1 MAINF
6 NIDPYYDDF
15 DSVGSDGYTPR
26 QKYHKILFRPGHA
39 VQARELTQLQSI
51 LQEQVTRFGKHMFKE
66 GSQVIPGGFVIQNK
80 MPYVV
85 LASADTMT
93 LADGL
98 TITGQ
103 TSGITAKLQY
113 AAPAEGTDPDTIYVT
128 YLAAGTDNTA
138 VIFQEGETLE
148 FSDGNTAVVA
158 TSVVDEL
165 PATGVGCVA
174 AIDAGVYFVRDTF
187 VSVPRMV
194 LVVNK
199 YNQYA
204 TADVGLR
211 IEEKIITPA
220 EDSTINDNAN
230 GSPNY
235 AAPGAH
241 RYQIKLFLS
250 WMQVQTVDSGDDG
263 YVEPEYKDF
272 ILLGRIRD
280 GIVTEEVRTSD
291 YSVIEKTLARRTFD
305 ESGNYTVRPFKMT
318 LKEHQAVYTPGDE
331 AKLVAA
337 VEPSKAYVQGYEIET
352 VATTNVNVNKA
363 REFSLYEG
371 ASVPVRIGNS
381 IVIENMEGLPEIHTY
396 DDVELR
402 DAVSGGGNIIGY
414 ARARTI
420 VGLGSGQYRLFL
432 FDIRMNSGSTFDTVK
447 SLHGAGTPDFVA
459 DTVLINGKTVL
470 EDSTRNTMVFKLPFD
485 RVRTLDS
492 ETDDQAESN
501 FNYVYF
507 ANRRFTADTVEA
519 SGSDYIAQ
527 FATIGS
533 ETFEPYDDE
542 NWLLTV
548 ADQGTSSIP
557 TGTIY
562 SLASNEVDIKTGS
575 TAVDILLPSTY
586 NGASV
591 VLIAGVK
598 RTFTH
603 KTKSIAIHQTE
614 FTTQGTVESGDIQLE
629 RADGRRLVKVLMY
642 SDYTTDIST
651 LADSAFEDVTEYYE
665 MDDGQTDNYYGI
677 SRMKLI
683 PGTAFRPMG
692 SLRVRY
698 EYFEHNGAGDFFC
711 VDSYDNIQDTD
722 GNPVTYEDIPTFV
735 SKVHGEVE
743 LRSCIDF
750 RPRVGDSGSGFHPS
764 ISTGADFAVCPEP
777 ATTLTT
783 DIQYYLNRIDKV
795 CLDSDG
801 RFGVVEGVSAL
812 DPQAPADPKGVMV
825 LYHLFVQAYTEGPEE
840 VGIKIIDNK
849 RYTMRDIGK
858 LDRRIDNL
866 EYYTSLSLLEAETA
880 AKQIQDTDTGLDRFK
895 NGFLVDSFTSHR
907 LGDVTNLEY
916 KASIDRVNNALRPTF
931 TSNSMRL
938 RYSDSSS
945 NLVKNGDLVTLPIL
959 EEVAEAQQT
968 KASGILQANPY
979 DLYNWFGKVQL
990 SPSTD
995 EWKDT
1000 DRRPNVVVNQEG
1012 VYDAMLATINQTDAL
1027 GTVWNEWQTNWTGV
1041 EVSDVETKGALETK
1055 KGSNWKKTGYTYTT
1069 TTTTVTTD
1077 YQSRTGTETYVSPGT
1092 YTTGLGDRVVEI
1104 NFTPFMRSRM
1114 VKFHATRMKPNTKVY
1129 AFFDNQ
1135 AVSDY
1140 CRQITS
1146 AEFTLWSDTDNTTL
1160 QGINNYTAHPEG
1172 TTALVTDVNGEL
1184 YGEFFIPNNS
1194 SISFSTGTKL
1204 FELSDDPAK
1213 DPLFHTTAAKAS
1225 YTAQG
1230 LIETTEN
1237 VSISTRVPEIEYREV
1252 TGNRTVSDTNSTNS
1266 TRWEQ
1271 ETYETWSNSSSGSSY
1286 PSSGGGYDWSS
1297 GTAGTCGSGSGIVTD
1312 SNGDLISDG
1321 NGGVVFGGSSG
1332 GSSSGSSK
1340 IVCTAMNEAY
1350 GFGSYRNKVW
1360 LLYSAKY
1367 LTKEHEVGY
1376 HAIFLPLVQFAYYK
1390 GDGIANRMVRG
1401 VLEHIA
1407 RHRTI
1412 DCRAEMRGGKR
1423 DLIGR
1428 VERAIFEPMCYL
1440 VGKLKGVK

>member
-6 NIDPYYDDF
+6 NIDPYYDNF
-15 DSVGSDGYTPR
+15 DQVGSDGYTPR

-51 LQEQVTRFGKHMFKE
+51 LQEQVNRFGKHMFKE
-66 GSQVIPGGFVIQNK
+66 GSQVIPGGFAIQPK
-80 MPYVV
+80 TPYVT
-85 LASADTMT
+85 LSSADTMT
-93 LADGL
+93 LASGI
-98 TITGQ
+98 TVTGQ
-103 TSGITAKLQY
+103 TSGVTAKLIQ
-113 AAPAEGTDPDTIYVT
+113 AVSAVDTDPDTIYVT
-128 YLAAGTDNTA
+128 YTSSGTDNA
-138 VIFQEGETLE
+138 SGSFQEGETLE
-148 FSDGNTAVVA
+148 FEDGNTAVV
-158 TSVVDEL
+158 SVSEEGGI
-165 PATGVGCVA
+165 PAIGVGCTA
-174 AIDAGVYFVRDTF
+174 AIDAGVYFVKDTF
-187 VSVPRMV
+187 VAVPRMV
-194 LVVNK
+194 LIVNK
-199 YNQYA
+199 YDQFA
-204 TADVGLR
+204 TADIGLR
-211 IEEKIITPA
+211 VEESIITPA
-220 EDSTINDNAN
+220 EDPSLNDNAN
-230 GSPNY
+230 GTPNY

-250 WMQVQTVDSGDDG
+250 WMQVQTVDAGDPT
-263 YVEPEYKDF
+263 YEEPLYKDF
-272 ILLGRIRD
+272 ILLGRIRN
-280 GIVTEEVRTSD
+280 GLVTEEVRTSD

-318 LKEHQAVYTPGDE
+318 LKEHQAVYSPGSE

-337 VEPSKAYVQGYEIET
+337 IEPSKAYVQGYEIET
-352 VATTNVNVNKA
+352 IATTNVDINKA
-363 REFSLYEG
+363 REFSLYES
-371 ASVPVRIGNS
+371 ASVPIQLGNS
-381 IVIENMEGLPEIHTY
+381 IVVENMEGLPEIHTY

-402 DAVSGGGNIIGY
+402 NAVSGGGTIIGY
-414 ARARTI
+414 ARVRTI
-420 VGLGSGQYRLFL
+420 VGLGNDQYRLFL
-432 FDIRMNSGSTFDTVK
+432 FDIRMNAGQSFDSVR

-459 DTVLINGKTVL
+459 DTILSNGKTVL
-470 EDSTRNTMVFKLPFD
+470 EDSTRNTMVYKLPFN

-492 ETDDQAESN
+492 ETDDQADSD

-507 ANRRFTADTVEA
+507 ANRRFNADTVEQSA
-519 SGSDYIAQ
+519 SDYIAQ
-527 FATIGS
+527 FETIGS
-533 ETFEPYDDE
+533 ETFEPFDDE

-548 ADQGTSSIP
+548 AEQGTSSVP
-557 TGTIY
+557 TGTIVP
-562 SLASNEVDIKTGS
+562 LTSNMVDIATDS
-575 TAVDILLPSTY
+575 LSVDILLPSTY
-586 NGASV
+586 LGASV
-591 VLIAGVK
+591 VLIAGV
-598 RTFTH
+598 RRSFIH
-603 KTKSIAIHQTE
+603 KTKNIAVHQTE
-614 FTTQGTVESGDIQLE
+614 FTQQASVESGDVQLE
-629 RADGRRLVKVLMY
+629 RADGRRLLKVLMY

-651 LADSAFEDVTEYYE
+651 LPDSAFEDVTEYYL

-677 SRMKLI
+677 SRMKI
-683 PGTAFRPMG
+683 ISNTAFRPSG

-698 EYFEHNGAGDFFC
+698 EYFEHSGAGDFFC
-711 VDSYDNIQDTD
+711 VDSYANLQDSE
-722 GNPVTYEDIPTFV
+722 GNPVEYEDFPTFV

-825 LYHLFVQAYTEGPEE
+825 LYHLFVKAYTEGPEE

-907 LGDVTNLEY
+907 LGDVTNIEY
-916 KASIDRVNNALRPTF
+916 KASIDRVSNTLRPTF
-931 TSNSMRL
+931 KSNSVRL
-938 RYSDSSS
+938 RYDDSSS
-945 NLVKNGDLVTLPIL
+945 NLVKNGDLITLPIL
-959 EEVAEAQQT
+959 EEVPEAQQT
-968 KASGILQANPY
+968 KASGIIQANPY
-979 DLYNWFGKVQL
+979 DLYNWAGKIKL

-1012 VYDAMLATINQTDAL
+1012 VYDAMLATIEQTDAL

-1055 KGSNWKKTGYTYTT
+1055 SGSNWKETGYTYTT

-1077 YQSRTGTETYVSPGT
+1077 YQSRVGTETYVSPGT

-1135 AVSDY
+1135 SVTDY
-1140 CRQITS
+1140 VRQIT
-1146 AEFTLWSDTDNTTL
+1146 AGEFTLWSDTDNTTL
-1160 QGINNYTAHPEG
+1160 QGINSTFTHPEG
-1172 TTALVTDVNGEL
+1172 ATELVTDANGEL
-1184 YGEFFIPNNS
+1184 FGEFFIPNNS

-1213 DPLFHTTAAKAS
+1213 DPLFHTTTAKAA

-1237 VSISTRVPEIEYREV
+1237 VTISTRVPEIEYREV

-1271 ETYETWSNSSSGSSY
+1271 ESYETWSTTSY
-1286 PSSGGGYDWSS
+1286 PSYSGESSYSGGS
-1297 GTAGTCGSGSGIVTD
+1297 GGTCSSGSGIVTD
-1312 SNGDLISDG
+1312 SNGNLISDG
-1321 NGGVVFGGSSG
+1321 NGGIVFGGSS
-1332 GSSSGSSK
+1332 SSSSGGSSK

-1428 VERAIFEPMCYL
+1428 VERAIFEPICYL
-1440 VGKLKGVK
+1440 VGKIKGAK